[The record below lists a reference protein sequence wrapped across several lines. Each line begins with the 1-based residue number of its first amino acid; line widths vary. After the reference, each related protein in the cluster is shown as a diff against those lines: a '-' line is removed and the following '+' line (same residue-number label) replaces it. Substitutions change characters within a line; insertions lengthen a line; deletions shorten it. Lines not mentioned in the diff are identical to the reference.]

1 MGQFYSF
8 GLPIADSHGGQQ
20 RVDSGSSA
28 ATGKSRPTP
37 VIDGPEMTARKR
49 PFDAEVI
56 IVAMLQGI
64 RDHTSK

>member
-1 MGQFYSF
+1 
-8 GLPIADSHGGQQ
+8 
-20 RVDSGSSA
+20 
-28 ATGKSRPTP
+28 
-37 VIDGPEMTARKR
+37 MTARKG